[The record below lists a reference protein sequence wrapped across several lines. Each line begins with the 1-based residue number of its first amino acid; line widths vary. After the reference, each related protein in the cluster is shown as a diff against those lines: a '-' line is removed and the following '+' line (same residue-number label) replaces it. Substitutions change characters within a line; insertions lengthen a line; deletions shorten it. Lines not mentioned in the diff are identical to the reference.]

1 MRWLPKEIREL
12 IRQDKKWLWMLF
24 SVAALIAFLLGAE
37 LVTFL
42 ALGQVLLGHNITQ
55 MTGGDLITRYV
66 GDRSQSQMLILLGT
80 VFAGIVLI
88 RTVFFLSY
96 NYLTFTWAS
105 KTTARLHTAIMECL
119 LSAPTS
125 VFDKRRLGEIL
136 HGLMEAP
143 LVVTFA
149 IDGVSG
155 LITSIFT
162 ALLICATLAYV
173 SPWLLVGAIGFA
185 TPVLFAVARPSQR
198 WVRYLKNQYI
208 DHRTRATHMAT
219 NIINS
224 IRDIKA
230 LSTERRIVAT
240 FSCDVGLAET
250 SAAYV
255 RILKAIPGPA
265 LQATFQ
271 LTFAGAVIIMAAFM
285 STERLIASLPYFAIL
300 GYSFLRI
307 YPAATKVSKS
317 CLDLNHALPGLR
329 ITADWMALPEDELS
343 AGTQQ
348 ASLPFDAIRF
358 HKVSFGYLGNGHMP
372 AILDADF
379 CIEAGK
385 ITSFV
390 GESGSGKST
399 LIDLLLKFRAP
410 DKGAIWIGE
419 QNLREVVRKSWLQH
433 VGVVRQEVFLFAGTI
448 RDNFLAWKPDAM
460 EEEMVFACRQADA
473 LGFIN
478 RLADGLDTVVG
489 DRGVTLSGGQR
500 QRIAL
505 ARALLR
511 NPQVLILDEALSA
524 LDGEAETQVLQSLLV
539 DSAHRTIILVSHRL
553 TTVQCSDHI
562 IVLDRGCVV
571 EQGPHE
577 MLLEK
582 GGRYRQLFS
591 TQVGLSEVKA
601 SYVK

>member
-1 MRWLPKEIREL
+1 MKWLPKEIRAL
-12 IRQDKKWLWMLF
+12 IRQDQKWLWLLF
-24 SVAALIAFLLGAE
+24 SVAALVAFLFGAE

-42 ALGQVLLGHNITQ
+42 ALGQILLGQDITQ
-55 MTGGDLITRYV
+55 MTGGDLIARYV
-66 GDRSQSQMLILLGT
+66 GDRSQSQLLILLGA

-88 RTVFFLSY
+88 RSVFFLSY

-105 KTTARLHTAIMECL
+105 KATARLHTAVMERL

-125 VFDKRRLGEIL
+125 VFDKRRPGEII

-162 ALLICATLAYV
+162 VLLICAALAYV
-173 SPWLLVGAIGFA
+173 SPWLLIGAIGFA
-185 TPVLFAVARPSQR
+185 TPVLFSIARPSQR
-198 WVRYLKNQYI
+198 WIRYLKNQYI
-208 DHRTRATHMAT
+208 DQRTRATHMAT

-230 LSTERRIVAT
+230 LSTERQIVAT
-240 FSCDVGLAET
+240 FSREVELAEI
-250 SAAYV
+250 SAAHV
-255 RILKAIPGPA
+255 RVLKAIPGPA

-271 LTFAGAVIIMAAFM
+271 LTFAGTIVIMASFL
-285 STERLIASLPYFAIL
+285 SPERLIASLPYFAVL
-300 GYSFLRI
+300 GYGFLRV

-317 CLDLNHALPGLR
+317 WLDLNQAVPGLR
-329 ITADWMALPEDELS
+329 ITADWTALPKDELS

-348 ASLPFDAIRF
+348 AFLPFDAIRF
-358 HKVSFGYLGNGHMP
+358 QKVSFGYLGNGHAP
-372 AILDADF
+372 ALVDVDF
-379 CIEAGK
+379 CIDAGK

-410 DKGAIWIGE
+410 ETGDIWLGE

-448 RDNFLAWKPDAM
+448 RDNFLAWKPDAT
-460 EEEMVFACRQADA
+460 EEEMVSACRQADA

-511 NPQVLILDEALSA
+511 NPQVLILDEAFSA

-553 TTVQCSDHI
+553 TTVQCSGHI
-562 IVLDRGCVV
+562 IVLDHGRVV
-571 EQGPHE
+571 EQGAHE

-582 GGRYRQLFS
+582 RGRYRQLFS
-591 TQVGLSEVKA
+591 TQMGLSGVR
-601 SYVK
+601 VN